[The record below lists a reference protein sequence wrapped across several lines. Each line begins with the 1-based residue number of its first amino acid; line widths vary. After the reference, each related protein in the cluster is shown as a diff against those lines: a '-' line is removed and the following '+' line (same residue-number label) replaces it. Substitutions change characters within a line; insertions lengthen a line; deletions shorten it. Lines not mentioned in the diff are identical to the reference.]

1 MKMKTV
7 QKAFWGIIAV
17 LLLVSTNSCENTEIA
32 ELIPSMKATVNG
44 EAWNSVFRLSTVTD
58 STIVVM
64 GTPTASEKA
73 DKTIILTTLGTGEGS
88 YYLTPGSSPECTV
101 VYKKTA
107 DATDGGDDYYVAYEA
122 NIVISK
128 LDEENKKISGTFNAK
143 LRSTGS
149 ATDEVIITDGSFEN
163 LLYQ

>member
-1 MKMKTV
+1 MKMRTI
-7 QKAFWGIIAV
+7 QKAFWSILIA
-17 LLLVSTNSCENTEIA
+17 LTLVSINSCDTEIA

-44 EAWNSVFRLSTVTD
+44 EEWNSVFRLSTVTD

-64 GTPTASEKA
+64 GTPTASETA
-73 DKTIILTTLGTGEGS
+73 DKTIILTTFGATEGTYSLNLGS
-88 YYLTPGSSPECTV
+88 LTSECTV
-101 VYKKTA
+101 IYKKTA
-107 DATDGGDDYYVAYEA
+107 NATDGGDDYYVAYEA

-128 LDEENKKISGTFNAK
+128 LDTENQKISGTFNAK